1 MKKLTFGCLLL
12 IPNVNLK
19 KWYGQIGLQ
28 LHVPE
33 QEASET
39 VREPPEKH
47 QKRSGSRPNSL
58 RNVPNSLGNG
68 LGQSRSTNVRNRPG
82 AARKAVRNRLG
93 AARTSE
99 TVSVR
104 AARKTPER
112 SGSCP
117 KSFRNGLTVSVRA
130 APSVRNGP
138 GAARKA

>member
-68 LGQSRSTNVRNRPG
+68 LVR
-82 AARKAVRNRLG
+82 AARQ
-93 AARTSE
+93 TSE
-99 TVSVR
+99 TVREPREKLSEIVWEPPEPQKRSRSEPLENARTVR
-104 AARKTPER
+104 ELPEKLQKR
-112 SGSCP
+112 SD
-117 KSFRNGLTVSVRA
+117 GL
-130 APSVRNGP
+130 G
-138 GAARKA
+138 